1 MRFFLHD
8 ISKIRVS
15 FFGVAIGTLGVTN
28 KVVKKCLSKY
38 LRNNGFVTQEEF
50 ADLNNTVKD
59 IASKQ
64 EKIEKQLQK

>member
-8 ISKIRVS
+8 ISKVSVS
-15 FFGVAIGTLGVTN
+15 FFGVAIGTLGITN
-28 KVVKKCLSKY
+28 KVVKKFLSNY

-64 EKIEKQLQK
+64 DKIEKQLQK